1 MKKILLPI
9 AVCFALTAL
18 QAQTPANNKA
28 DYKTSVTIE
37 QPRTNMKG
45 SEYKFT
51 VVKTL
56 DANAV
61 QNQNQT
67 GTCWSFSS
75 MSFFESELIRMGKGK
90 DYNFSEMFVA
100 RKAYPLKADN
110 FVRMHGKNNMSEGGG
125 FSDVV
130 HVIRQ
135 YGMLPEEAYTGKKNP
150 KDLHNHAVLEA
161 TIKAITAAAV
171 NDNNPRIDFEAVHST
186 VEATCDAYL
195 GKVPEKFTYKGKEYT
210 PKTYAEATGINP
222 DDYIFITSFTHHP
235 YYSKFALEVP
245 DNWNWDQMYNL
256 PLNEF
261 QETMQNAIN
270 TGYTFAWAAD
280 VSEKGF
286 RFKDGLAIVPEKAFA
301 DMTDEEKAEL
311 SKKPQPQFK
320 VTPENRQLAFDNYET
335 QDDHGMHI
343 VGIVKD
349 QNGTPYYIVKNSWGT
364 ERNECDGY
372 FYASEA
378 YVLYK
383 TTSIMLHKKALPAA
397 IAKKLGIAQ

>member
-1 MKKILLPI
+1 MKKYILSVLT
-9 AVCFALTAL
+9 VCSFTPTF
-18 QAQTPANNKA
+18 AQTPATKA
-28 DYKTSVTIE
+28 DYKTNMTVDH
-37 QPRTNMKG
+37 PLTNMKG
-45 SEYKFT
+45 SDYKFT

-56 DANAV
+56 DATAV

-100 RKAYPLKADN
+100 RKAYPLKSDN
-110 FVRMHGKNNMSEGGG
+110 FVRMHGKNNIGEGGG

-135 YGMLPEEAYTGKKNP
+135 FGMVPEEVYTGKKNP
-150 KDLHNHAVLEA
+150 KDQHNHSVLEA
-161 TIKAITAAAV
+161 TIKGITAAAV
-171 NDNNPRIDFEAVHST
+171 NDNNTKIDFEAVHST

-195 GKVPEKFTYKGKEYT
+195 GKVPEKFNYKGKEYT

-222 DDYIFITSFTHHP
+222 DDYIFLTSFTHHP
-235 YYSKFALEVP
+235 YYSKFVLEVP
-245 DNWNWDQMYNL
+245 DNWNWDQMYNV

-286 RFKDGLAIVPEKAFA
+286 RFKDGLAIVPEKPFSE
-301 DMTDEEKAEL
+301 MTEEEKGEL
-311 SKKPQPQFK
+311 TKKPQTQFK

-343 VGIVKD
+343 VGMVKD
-349 QNGTPYYIVKNSWGT
+349 QNNTPYYIVKNSWGT

-383 TTSIMLHKKALPAA
+383 TTSIMLHKKAIPAA
-397 IAKKLGIAQ
+397 IAKKLGITQ